1 MWYPGNE
8 GIVQSHLLFSLG
20 LVLLALLIVVIH
32 GRAFV
37 IGKQMGMLARIAAT
51 AAIYQKVRS

>member
-1 MWYPGNE
+1 MRV
-8 GIVQSHLLFSLG
+8 VQSRLVKVLFSLG

-37 IGKQMGMLARIAAT
+37 IGKNMGMHARIAAT